1 MIDEIDRC
9 IQIAEN
15 VYVSDD
21 SSDSFRESFGENA
34 SEVLASLYT
43 KYVPDRIPAEQI
55 SGSLLCVYLYSVDS
69 DDLKMWVQKAP
80 LFVGDYGQVC
90 LIVWETEAIDH
101 DNAT

>member
-15 VYVSDD
+15 VFVSDD

-43 KYVPDRIPAEQI
+43 KYVPDRIPTEQF
-55 SGSLLCVYLYSVDS
+55 SGSLLCVYLYNVDS
-69 DDLKMWVQKAP
+69 ADLKMWVQKAP
-80 LFVGDYGQVC
+80 LYVGDYGQVC
-90 LIVWETEAIDH
+90 LIVWETEGR
-101 DNAT
+101 T